1 MKEKEFDLIKIIL
14 DKHIINN
21 NIKENILKD
30 ISILVDKENHLNIPN
45 KEIIKR

>member
-14 DKHIINN
+14 DKHIINKD
-21 NIKENILKD
+21 IKSNILKD